1 VGGLVTV
8 LRALA
13 GDRRLV
19 GAAVV
24 LCAGVGLVANVVQT
38 YLLERVVRRM
48 PVQQLVGQGLLP
60 FPLSQTADRID
71 SVLRRE
77 VPSLPGAAIVL
88 GGLDGAAIWR
98 ASGLRV
104 RYENPSISV
113 LDPSLVGQAQQEKAR
128 DAFPLRPHPSEPI
141 EVEVLR
147 FPSFAALE
155 QALE

>member
-1 VGGLVTV
+1 
-8 LRALA
+8 
-13 GDRRLV
+13 
-19 GAAVV
+19 
-24 LCAGVGLVANVVQT
+24 
-38 YLLERVVRRM
+38 
-48 PVQQLVGQGLLP
+48 
-60 FPLSQTADRID
+60 
-71 SVLRRE
+71 

-128 DAFPLRPHPSEPI
+128 DAFPLRPDPSEPI

-147 FPSFAALE
+147 FPSFAALK